1 MGMLLEVTVDSLN
14 RVDEAEEWEEVD
26 FMVDSGAG
34 TTVIAETDVKAVVA
48 SPPDPTRHYIMADG
62 STVPDGGHKAFD
74 AYTEDSLL
82 TNVSA
87 RVTNVEQP
95 LLSVSQV
102 VAGGSEVIFSPKG
115 SYISSPGGT
124 KIPLELRRNTYHL
137 KMWVPRDQSKPQP
150 F

>member
-1 MGMLLEVTVDSLN
+1 MLVEVTVDSLN
-14 RVDEAEEWEEVD
+14 REDEVEEWEEVD

-48 SPPDPTRHYIMADG
+48 SEPDPTRHYILADG
-62 STVPDGGHKAFD
+62 STVPDGCHKAFN

-87 RVTNVEQP
+87 PVTSVEQP
-95 LLSVSQV
+95 RLSVSQV
-102 VAGGSEVIFSPKG
+102 VAGGSEVIFFPKS

-124 KIPLELRRNTYHL
+124 RITLELRRNTYHL
-137 KMWVPRDQSKPQP
+137 KMWVPRNQSQL